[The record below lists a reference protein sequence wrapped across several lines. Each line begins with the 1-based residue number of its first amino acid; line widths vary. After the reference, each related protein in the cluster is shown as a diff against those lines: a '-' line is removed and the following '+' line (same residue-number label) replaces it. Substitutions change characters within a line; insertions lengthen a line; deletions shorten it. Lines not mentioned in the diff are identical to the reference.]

1 MAKKSHRETLLLKY
15 GVITFIFV
23 VAFITAFQ
31 IVTTQLTKKPIAD
44 IYLESVD
51 SYMNQAVDNA
61 EEWFTYQI
69 EALELFQNSVV
80 SKTTSREE
88 IKQAIK
94 TKNKPNGFEYVM
106 VFWDDATGAKDGGP
120 ETYNTKGGISTV
132 GILGKE
138 YWKQHKEHNARY
150 WLETP
155 RKSNAGGFTM
165 PLFVESNFTDI
176 ATGEKVSGGMV
187 GFLELNPIN
196 RLATRFYKTGK
207 VSFYDDTGTIR
218 AGDDVLNSA
227 DKDKLL
233 IYSKQCSFAN
243 KKWTVVASVEFAEM
257 HEINNTLRRNSIIG
271 GLIIAVILLVCILII
286 LKIIISKFDSIKK
299 NIDNLNT
306 GDKDLTKRLPI
317 YHNNEISQ
325 VKISVNEFVD
335 NVHSTVKNIGEAN
348 TALKVSFE
356 NVSTRL
362 GETRTQ
368 IQNISREIAE
378 ATEMLNKEDACVDNT
393 STAVTQISS
402 NIKELNELITQQAAA
417 ITEASASI
425 EEMIGNINTV
435 SESMGRMSDEFNE
448 LNAATTEGIE
458 KNAAVNEL
466 LQIVLDQSKSLQDTN
481 RIISSISSQTNLL
494 SMNAMIESA
503 HAGIAGKGFAVVA
516 EEIRKLADTSAK
528 QSKSI
533 GENLKM
539 IALNITKVVDSA
551 NASKISLEKV
561 NSKTQNTAQLVSE
574 IKQAMDEQTEGS
586 KQMLQVLSSMTQT
599 SDNVLSSSREI
610 EKGTNEIL
618 SSVSVLKEASQNM
631 SVNFDKIVTSAD
643 ETKQTTEQLDNL
655 SMRMA
660 VAVWNISNRID
671 EFKV

>member
-458 KNAAVNEL
+458 KNAAVNDL

>member
-317 YHNNEISQ
+317 YHINEISQ

-458 KNAAVNEL
+458 KNAAVNDL

>member
-176 ATGEKVSGGMV
+176 ATGEKISGGMV

>member
-402 NIKELNELITQQAAA
+402 NIKALNELITQQAAA

-458 KNAAVNEL
+458 KNAAVNDL

>member
-378 ATEMLNKEDACVDNT
+378 ATEMLNKEEACVDNT

-458 KNAAVNEL
+458 KNAAVNDL

>member
-458 KNAAVNEL
+458 KNAAVNDL

-574 IKQAMDEQTEGS
+574 IKQGMDEQTEGS

>member
-325 VKISVNEFVD
+325 VKISVNEFVN

-458 KNAAVNEL
+458 KNAAVNDL

>member
-94 TKNKPNGFEYVM
+94 TKNKPNGFESVM

-155 RKSNAGGFTM
+155 CKSNAGGFTM

-458 KNAAVNEL
+458 KNAAVNDL